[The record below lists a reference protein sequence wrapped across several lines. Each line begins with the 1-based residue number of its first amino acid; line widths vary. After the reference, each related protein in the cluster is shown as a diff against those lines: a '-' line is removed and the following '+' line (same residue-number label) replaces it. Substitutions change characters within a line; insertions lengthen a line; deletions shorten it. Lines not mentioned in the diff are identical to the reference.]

1 MPRRANWADA
11 QATHGS
17 NRRSGGGAS
26 PPADVPCADRKCV
39 RALGSSC
46 RSFAV
51 VRCTRSARW
60 PLFGGSV
67 PEGSPF
73 RRARAGSGEGA
84 AARENTARCR
94 ACSVDG
100 RPGGMATPARN
111 ALHRAPRARAAI
123 QESWSG
129 ELFATRIAV
138 ALARA
143 PPIEAAQRR
152 PGDAGHDRPGRGHPR
167 AAGERG
173 QHTCV
178 QPARASLAAGQH
190 QARRS
195 GCSAG
200 LRARTPW
207 ARSTSRVQ
215 QLTEVGTAGR
225 AGAVP
230 ISFTAPAR
238 WLTEGQ
244 PGSITCLARASGP
257 VEQPAGRVAC
267 GVQPGRIRGHRPG
280 CPHAV
285 RRGPRD
291 QHWSAGAWPP
301 CDQHCGAMAKLPRL
315 AADASEALEVGW
327 SPRNPGGHGERS
339 CRVER

>member
-1 MPRRANWADA
+1 MPRRASWADA
-11 QATHGS
+11 RATHGS

-26 PPADVPCADRKCV
+26 PPADVPCADCECV
-39 RALGSSC
+39 RASGSSC

-51 VRCTRSARW
+51 VRCTRSAGGRCLVAQSRRGSL
-60 PLFGGSV
+60 PLSPSWVRRGCSCEGEYRSV
-67 PEGSPF
+67 QGLLL
-73 RRARAGSGEGA
+73 RRAPWR
-84 AARENTARCR
+84 
-94 ACSVDG
+94 DG
-100 RPGGMATPARN
+100 DASSKRP
-111 ALHRAPRARAAI
+111 ALHRVPRARAAI

-129 ELFATRIAV
+129 ELFATSRRLND
-138 ALARA
+138 ALAARDTIGQA
-143 PPIEAAQRR
+143 EGILVQRENV
-152 PGDAGHDRPGRGHPR
+152 DS
-167 AAGERG
+167 
-173 QHTCV
+173 TCV

-207 ARSTSRVQ
+207 ARSTPRVQ

-244 PGSITCLARASGP
+244 PGSITCLARASGT

-285 RRGPRD
+285 RRGRRD
-291 QHWSAGAWPP
+291 Q
-301 CDQHCGAMAKLPRL
+301 R
-315 AADASEALEVGW
+315 
-327 SPRNPGGHGERS
+327 
-339 CRVER
+339 CRWW